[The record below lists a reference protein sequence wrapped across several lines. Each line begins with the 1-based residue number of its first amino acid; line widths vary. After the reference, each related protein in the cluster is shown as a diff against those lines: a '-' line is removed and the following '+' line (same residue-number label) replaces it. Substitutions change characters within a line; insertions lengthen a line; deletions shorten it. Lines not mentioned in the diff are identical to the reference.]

1 MRSVCKKL
9 ILCLGVCILLLSV
22 LSSCEADFS
31 VGFIREKELKGTP
44 VTKEIP
50 LPYDANEGLYLSI
63 AMNISEDDGVRV
75 TVLPIEDGKEP
86 SALITY
92 PKALDDYDFSATFTG
107 DALALV
113 AEDKYRFSCNMKVMD
128 IVLYADLRGCTLS
141 GAMDI
146 EMDYHRPCESLDLTV
161 NGAAECE
168 IEGLDCKELD
178 VTCNGASALSVDGV
192 ADTFVLTLNGA
203 GDVEATDLKATTC
216 EVAIHG
222 AGNAEVY
229 ASKNLKVGIYGVGSV
244 FYLGDPLVEQTIGGA
259 GSVKKLQDRD
269 I

>member
-1 MRSVCKKL
+1 
-9 ILCLGVCILLLSV
+9 LLLAV
-22 LSSCEADFS
+22 LSSCEVDFS
-31 VGFIREKELKGTP
+31 ISFIKETELKGAP
-44 VTKEIP
+44 VTKEIS
-50 LPYDANEGLYLSI
+50 LPYEEAEGLDLSI
-63 AMNISEDDGVRV
+63 ALNIAEDDGMRV

-86 SALITY
+86 RALITY
-92 PKALDDYDFSATFTG
+92 PRDLGDYDFSATFTG

-113 AEDKYRFSCNMKVMD
+113 AEDKYRFSCDVKVMD
-128 IVLYADLRGCTLS
+128 IVLYADLRSCTLS

-161 NGAAECE
+161 NGATECE
-168 IEGLDCKELD
+168 IDDLDCERLD

-216 EVAIHG
+216 EVTIHG

-229 ASKNLKVGIYGVGSV
+229 ASTNLKVGIYGVGSV
-244 FYLGDPLVEQTIGGA
+244 SYLGDPLVEQTIGGA
-259 GSVKKLQDRD
+259 GSVKKLRDRD